1 MFSINERV
9 FDTLKLRQTQEMDL
23 ELNNKNVV
31 ITGGTKGIGLSIAQ
45 GFLDE
50 GAKVHIISRN
60 PGEGLVSDKTKTY
73 PGDVFFYQCDVTDE
87 ESLSACYSEIVK
99 LSNNTIDIL
108 VSNVGSGKS
117 PLLPINEKKEWETC
131 WNTNF
136 TSSLNAARIFSG
148 SLIKSKGVM
157 IFISSIAGLE
167 FIGAP
172 TEYSIAKAALI
183 SFSKTLSHR
192 LAPDVRVNVV
202 APGNIFVEGGT
213 WGNKMEENS
222 EKVALML
229 NEKVPLKRLGF
240 PHEVRDLVLF
250 LSSSRAAFITGG
262 CFVIDGGQTI
272 SF

>member
-1 MFSINERV
+1 MFGINERV
-9 FDTLKLRQTQEMDL
+9 FDPLKLRQTQEMDL

-50 GAKVHIISRN
+50 GANVHIISRS
-60 PGEGLVSDKTKTY
+60 PGKALVSKQTKQY
-73 PGDVFFYQCDVTDE
+73 PGKGFFYQCDVTDE
-87 ESLSACYSEIVK
+87 QSLSACYSEI
-99 LSNNTIDIL
+99 LTNSNNTIDIL

-117 PLLPINEKKEWETC
+117 PLLPINEKRDWELC

-136 TSSLNAARIFSG
+136 TSSLNAARVFSG
-148 SLIKSKGVM
+148 SLVKSKGTM

-202 APGNIFVEGGT
+202 APGNIFVEEGT
-213 WGNKMEENS
+213 WGNKMQENP

-229 NEKVPLKRLGF
+229 NEKVPLKRFGL
-240 PHEVRDLVLF
+240 PEEVSDLVLF